1 MAFLTASGA
10 PSTKG
15 NAARPA
21 RTTSS
26 ASSPRRRRARD
37 LPYLR
42 PLSVVA
48 FRALLPR
55 NPRPELLGL
64 PLESIQARVV
74 FYHDVGPA
82 GLLLGGQLAR
92 LYGPERVRV
101 HAAIRGPGPLPLLR
115 HYHGH
120 RVVEVPAPPRLE
132 QERYLDHEHLAT
144 AE

>member
-1 MAFLTASGA
+1 MASLTVSGA

-15 NAARPA
+15 NATRPA
-21 RTTSS
+21 SAASS

-42 PLSVVA
+42 PLSGVA

-64 PLESIQARVV
+64 LLESIQARVV

-82 GLLLGGQLAR
+82 GLLPGGQLAR
-92 LYGPERVRV
+92 LYGRERALV
-101 HAAIRGPGPLPLLR
+101 HAP
-115 HYHGH
+115 
-120 RVVEVPAPPRLE
+120 
-132 QERYLDHEHLAT
+132 
-144 AE
+144 